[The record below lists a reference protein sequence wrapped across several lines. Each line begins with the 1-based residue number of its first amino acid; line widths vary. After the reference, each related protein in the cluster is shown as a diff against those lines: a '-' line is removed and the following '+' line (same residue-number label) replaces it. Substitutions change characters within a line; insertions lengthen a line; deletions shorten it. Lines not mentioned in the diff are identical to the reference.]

1 MLGYGF
7 FVSFVCNVC
16 LSGDLSRG
24 AYFVISQWMIINC
37 LLHSPPE
44 IGEDGIEGRA
54 LWKCLISSKE
64 RSSLPN
70 AYNIHRRNI
79 RADKKYRDKLLNSI
93 KVLKPAL
100 MIT

>member
-37 LLHSPPE
+37 LLYSPPE
-44 IGEDGIEGRA
+44 VEVKSFTEA
-54 LWKCLISSKE
+54 FKYISSAEE
-64 RSSLPN
+64 RSKLPN
-70 AYNIHRRNI
+70 AYNIHRKKI
-79 RADKKYRDKLLNSI
+79 RTDKVYR
-93 KVLKPAL
+93 
-100 MIT
+100 